1 MNMMCIASDW
11 DCGKRILPIQ
21 ICTSSLPTHA
31 ANMPAERPETARI
44 GKFEDMNSQEAAALL
59 KALDEA
65 FA

>member
-1 MNMMCIASDW
+1 MNMMCIASCW
-11 DCGKRILPIQ
+11 DSGKRIFPIQ

-31 ANMPAERPETARI
+31 ANMPAGRPQTARA
-44 GKFEDMNSQEAAALL
+44 GKFEDINSQEAAALL